1 MLINDKTSCGPKS
14 IKLWTGEKDSI
25 SNCKR
30 ECDDDEQCK
39 FMFYGDSCTLYY
51 TCENSEVSSGK
62 TYHKVGTSHK
72 KYLLTNTCPFISR

>member
-62 TYHKVGTSHK
+62 TYHKVGASHK
-72 KYLLTNTCPFISR
+72 KYLPSY